1 MPDDQQEFSDEIDE
15 RFSGIDDL
23 LRAIEKLCA
32 QSEKAWGKDS
42 PQARE
47 MRTQQ
52 QTTQV
57 LVDAVRQIEKDDAK
71 IFPEKGE

>member
-1 MPDDQQEFSDEIDE
+1 
-15 RFSGIDDL
+15 
-23 LRAIEKLCA
+23 
-32 QSEKAWGKDS
+32 
-42 PQARE
+42 

-71 IFPEKGE
+71 IFPDKGE

>member
-1 MPDDQQEFSDEIDE
+1 MTDEQQELSDQIDE
-15 RFSGIDDL
+15 L
-23 LRAIEKLCA
+23 LRAIEKQCA

-42 PQARE
+42 PQAQE

-71 IFPEKGE
+71 IFPDKGEPGNQD